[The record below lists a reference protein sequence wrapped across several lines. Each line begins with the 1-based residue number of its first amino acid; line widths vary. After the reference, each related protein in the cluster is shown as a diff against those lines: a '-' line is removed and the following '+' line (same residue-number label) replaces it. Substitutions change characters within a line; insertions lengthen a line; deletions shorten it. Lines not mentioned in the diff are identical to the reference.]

1 METTMGKVEV
11 TAKIE
16 NLDDLYEARK
26 GRIADTEVRSVE
38 IADALID
45 TGATGFLMPKQLI
58 AQLGLEPL
66 RIRNARTVNGEM
78 EIAVYRAVRLTIQ
91 GRDCISDVGEIA
103 DGLPVI
109 VGQVPLELMDW
120 VVDPRRRQLI
130 GNPAHGGEY
139 MHDAF

>member
-1 METTMGKVEV
+1 MGKFEVVVE
-11 TAKIE
+11 IE
-16 NLDDLYEARK
+16 NLEDWMNASK
-26 GRIADTEVRSVE
+26 GRIAADEIRRVVVVE
-38 IADALID
+38 AVIDAS
-45 TGATGFLMPKQLI
+45 TTGFLMPKRLI
-58 AQLGLEPL
+58 EQLGLKPF
-66 RIRNARTVNGEM
+66 RTRTSRTVNGEM

-120 VVDPRRRQLI
+120 VVDPRRCQLV

-139 MHDAF
+139 MHDAL